1 MGSVYRARRSDG
13 TIVALKVM
21 RPELRGNTAAEE
33 RFRRAPTLYPV
44 HPNIVEIY
52 DAGECNNTLYFAMRL
67 IQGESLAEVMRLVH
81 SLAPEQYLPI
91 LRDVSAALD
100 AAHAR
105 GIIHRDIKPSNILVE
120 ASNGRAIL
128 TDFDIAKEVGSNF
141 TTVGSTGQPIGTAQY
156 MSPEQAAG
164 KPITPASDVYALGA
178 MTYEILAGRAPFI
191 GENDFVVARMH
202 LQDTPADLHKVNPSI
217 PASVSAVVMRA
228 LRKAPRQRYA
238 SAGGFAKAY
247 ADALGQRVSVPLGM
261 PVKIAIGAGLAAL
274 LLIGFVAIFALS
286 SASGG
291 DTNSTNQ
298 ASATSALGQVVN
310 TPVPP
315 GASNTP
321 VNLTPA
327 NTEQADLSP
336 TPAPVASETGVTQST
351 PTTEVN
357 VTVANVTVSAGEDT
371 ATAAAAA
378 AAPPPA
384 TLAPIPTG
392 TATRAPTRTPR
403 PTKTPTST
411 PTLTPTAPPTPT
423 PAVTPTAFIVR
434 VTVVIVRPP
443 ILVLPTPTPTPTPL
457 IIKPPIRLTR
467 IVINP

>member
-13 TIVALKVM
+13 TVVALKVM

-52 DAGECNNTLYFAMRL
+52 DAGECDNTLYFAMRL

-100 AAHAR
+100 AAHAH

-141 TTVGSTGQPIGTAQY
+141 TTVGSTGQLIGTAQY

-202 LQDTPADLHKVNPSI
+202 LQDAPADLHKVNPSV

-228 LRKAPRQRYA
+228 LRKDPRQRYT

-247 ADALGQRVSVPLGM
+247 ADALGQRVPVPLSTA
-261 PVKIAIGAGLAAL
+261 VKIAIGAGLATL
-274 LLIGFVAIFALS
+274 LLVGFVTVYALS

-291 DTNSTNQ
+291 DNNSANQ
-298 ASATSALGQVVN
+298 ASATSALGQVAN
-310 TPVPP
+310 TPLPP

-327 NTEQADLSP
+327 STGQADLSP

-378 AAPPPA
+378 PPPA
-384 TLAPIPTG
+384 TRAPIPTG

-423 PAVTPTAFIVR
+423 PAATPTAFIVR

-443 ILVLPTPTPTPTPL
+443 ILLLPTPTPTPL
-457 IIKPPIRLTR
+457 IFVPPIKLTR
-467 IVINP
+467 IVNP